1 MSNFSSLNWVTPESR
16 RVIMSKLC
24 CKVLEICWLQW
35 NYVNLNPARLWFST
49 FRIHT
54 AMFQPYKYT
63 GLKYKWLVQANS
75 LLIAAMAQEGS
86 IWKLH
91 RFTYL
96 IFFFFFF
103 NMRVMKQDKKTFQ
116 WQIQAKRK
124 KTNNKPQTFH
134 RKHFKNFSTSID
146 ILFPGIS

>member
-96 IFFFFFF
+96 IFFFFFLIWEWW
-103 NMRVMKQDKKTFQ
+103 NKT
-116 WQIQAKRK
+116 
-124 KTNNKPQTFH
+124 
-134 RKHFKNFSTSID
+134 RKHFNDKFRLKEKNKQQTTNLSQETF
-146 ILFPGIS
+146 